1 MLARLVRPFS
11 KLSTDSTL
19 MFETL
24 TLVVQLGFPRPLA
37 FSSHSTCELEIKY
50 TVSACYESFEY
61 VSRMR
66 QLALDDEC
74 SRL

>member
-11 KLSTDSTL
+11 ELSTDSML

-24 TLVVQLGFPRPLA
+24 TQLGFPRPFA
-37 FSSHSTCELEIKY
+37 FSSHSAYELEIKY

-61 VSRMR
+61 VSRMH
-66 QLALDDEC
+66 QLTLDDEC
-74 SRL
+74 LRL

>member
-11 KLSTDSTL
+11 ELSTDSTL
-19 MFETL
+19 TFETL
-24 TLVVQLGFPRPLA
+24 TLVVQL
-37 FSSHSTCELEIKY
+37 
-50 TVSACYESFEY
+50 VSACYEFFEY